1 MYRSDNEA
9 TSLKFVYTAMHG
21 IGAPFAKRA
30 FECFHL
36 PEFVPVQEQIQPDP
50 EFPTVAFPNPEEGKG
65 SLVSKCDDVD
75 MRSILM
81 IVFQS
86 LAIRTADRA
95 NADLILANDPDAD
108 RLAIAE
114 KVKYVFYT
122 DDGCVDF

>member
-1 MYRSDNEA
+1 MIPKKPYNISRSDNEA

-65 SLVSKCDDVD
+65 SLVSSIDDG
-75 MRSILM
+75 MKSILLM
-81 IVFQS
+81 SFS
-86 LAIRTADRA
+86 S
-95 NADLILANDPDAD
+95 
-108 RLAIAE
+108 
-114 KVKYVFYT
+114 
-122 DDGCVDF
+122 